1 MKQEIIASYS
11 EYDKTGLTIGD
22 YYEYKLE
29 NDEDFEMSKEEFIE
43 KYNSSNEFYDWLEG
57 EWECCWEDYF
67 NDVCYEADKI
77 FSKNLVK
84 VVGGMQ
90 RWNGTKEVDTII
102 SETTLEDI
110 IAKWINVD
118 TLEVEVYS
126 DKVVLRNIHH
136 DGTNYYEL
144 FPFDFGELT
153 KKELLARVDKENYE
167 WWYGDKL
174 YKATKDDLINYLNDN
189 LEN

>member
-1 MKQEIIASYS
+1 MKQEIITSYS
-11 EYDKTGLTIGD
+11 EYDKTGLTIED

-43 KYNSSNEFYDWLEG
+43 KYNDSNEFYDWLED
-57 EWECCWEDYF
+57 EWVYSWEDYF
-67 NDVCYEADKI
+67 HDVCYEADKI

-84 VVGGMQ
+84 VVGGVQ
-90 RWNGTKEVDTII
+90 RWNGSREVDTII
-102 SETTLEDI
+102 SETTLKDI

-118 TLEVEVYS
+118 MLEVEVYS

-153 KKELLARVDKENYE
+153 KKELLARVDKEHYE
-167 WWYGDKL
+167 WYGDKL